1 MVLVAKLTCREMVV
15 VSPGLSALQSRKR
28 LITLLLLLLSP
39 KRGVRFRL

>member
-28 LITLLLLLLSP
+28 LITLLLLSP

>member
-28 LITLLLLLLSP
+28 LITLLLLLSP